1 MIKKVFSIFKKEE
14 KPKITWWSVIDGLE
28 KVVPILPAKEVIP
41 EWWKVVERYV
51 DDNIENKGTVKNCPS
66 FPEFITQGYVVPLWC
81 DLHLNIQH
89 DKFEW
94 KTPEKMFSFSSHSD
108 IQFRDFVPQHIRDN
122 SSMVLKPNCPWR
134 VKTSPGYSVWQM
146 PMYYHYSP
154 VFEVLPGIIWSDI
167 HHEVNQ
173 QMLMKKYGQFTL
185 KRGTPLAVYIPFKR
199 EKYDFEIKKMIMKR
213 LVGLMKVIY
222 IQEQNLKVDIN

>member
-1 MIKKVFSIFKKEE
+1 MINKIFNIIKREE
-14 KPKITWWSVIDGLE
+14 KPKVTWWSVIDGLE
-28 KVVPILPAKEVIP
+28 KVVPIIPAKEVIP
-41 EWWKVVERYV
+41 DWWKVVERYV
-51 DDNIENKGTVKNCPS
+51 DDNIESKGTVKNCPS

-108 IQFRDFVPQHIRDN
+108 IQFRDFVPQHIKDN

-185 KRGTPLAVYIPFKR
+185 KRGIPLAVYIPFKR
-199 EKYDFEIKKMIMKR
+199 EKYDFEIKKIVNETASWTNER
-213 LVGLMKVIY
+213 Y
-222 IQEQNLKVDIN
+222 LKTITKFKGGY